1 MVKRLAEHPLVLRV
15 VQVIRR
21 SVVWRIVVSAI
32 EIRFYD
38 RALTLAG
45 QAFIAL
51 IPLMI
56 VLATLVSSSDSLAIG
71 DWLIDRFSL
80 TGPSADA
87 VRSLFGQP
95 PAGSGG
101 LTFLSVITILVSS
114 SSFARSVQRTYEV
127 AWNLP
132 ARGLRRTINGLEGAF
147 LILIALILLGYLASL
162 ANDLPGGLLLTVI
175 AQTCAAVPAWWLAS
189 RLLLSGRVSWRL
201 LFPGAVV
208 SAVAQVA
215 VTSAGAVY
223 VPHLIERN
231 TERYGVI
238 GVAIALISW
247 LVVLAL
253 LVVASAVV
261 GAQLGA
267 ALAEHDERRTR

>member
-1 MVKRLAEHPLVLRV
+1 MVNRWAEHPLVLRV
-15 VQVIRR
+15 VGTVRR
-21 SVVWRIVVSAI
+21 SIVWRIVVAAI

-56 VLATLVSSSDSLAIG
+56 VLATMVSSSNSLAIG
-71 DWLIDRFSL
+71 DWVIERFSL
-80 TGPSADA
+80 TGASAEA
-87 VRSLFGQP
+87 VQSLFGQP

-101 LTFLSVITILVSS
+101 LTFLSVITVLVSA
-114 SSFARSVQRTYEV
+114 SSFARSVQRTYEL

-132 ARGLRRTINGLEGAF
+132 ARGLRRTVNGIEGAF
-147 LILIALILLGYLASL
+147 LLLVALILLGYLASL
-162 ANDLPGGLLLTVI
+162 ANDLPVGVLVTVV
-175 AQTCAAVPAWWLAS
+175 AQICAAVPGWWLAS

-231 TERYGVI
+231 AERYGVI

-253 LVVASAVV
+253 MVVASAVV

-267 ALAEHDERRTR
+267 ALAEYDERRTR

>member
-1 MVKRLAEHPLVLRV
+1 MSRWAEHPLVLRV
-15 VQVIRR
+15 VRIVRQ
-21 SVVWRIVVSAI
+21 SVVWRIVVASI

-51 IPLMI
+51 IPLLV
-56 VLATLVSSSDSLAIG
+56 VLATWFSSSDSLAVG
-71 DWLIDRFSL
+71 DWVIDRFSL

-87 VRSLFGQP
+87 VRSLFGRP
-95 PAGSGG
+95 PGDSGG
-101 LTFLSVITILVSS
+101 LTFLSVITVLVSA
-114 SSFARSVQRTYEV
+114 SSFARSVQRTYEL

-132 ARGLRRTINGLEGAF
+132 ARGLRRTVNGIEGAF
-147 LILIALILLGYLASL
+147 LLLIALILLGYLASL
-162 ANDLPGGLLLTVI
+162 ADELPVGLLITVI
-175 AQTCAAVPAWWLAS
+175 AQICTAVPGWWLAS
-189 RLLLSGRVSWRL
+189 WLLLSRRVSWRL

-208 SAVAQVA
+208 SAVAQVV

-253 LVVASAVV
+253 VIVGSAVV
-261 GAQLGA
+261 GAQLSA
-267 ALAEHDERRTR
+267 ALAEHDERRT

>member
-1 MVKRLAEHPLVLRV
+1 MVSRWAEHPLVLRV
-15 VQVIRR
+15 VRIVRQ
-21 SVVWRIVVSAI
+21 SVVWRIVVASI

-51 IPLMI
+51 IPLLV
-56 VLATLVSSSDSLAIG
+56 VLATWFSSSDSLAVG
-71 DWLIDRFSL
+71 DWVIDRFSL

-87 VRSLFGQP
+87 VRSLFGRP
-95 PAGSGG
+95 PGDSGG
-101 LTFLSVITILVSS
+101 LTFLSVITVLVSA
-114 SSFARSVQRTYEV
+114 SSFARSVQRTYEL

-132 ARGLRRTINGLEGAF
+132 ARGLRRTVNGIEGAF
-147 LILIALILLGYLASL
+147 LLLIALILLGYLASL
-162 ANDLPGGLLLTVI
+162 ADELPVGLLITVI
-175 AQTCAAVPAWWLAS
+175 AQICTAVPGWWLAS
-189 RLLLSGRVSWRL
+189 WLLLSRRVSWRL

-208 SAVAQVA
+208 SAVAQVV

-253 LVVASAVV
+253 VIVGSAVV
-261 GAQLGA
+261 GAQLSA
-267 ALAEHDERRTR
+267 ALAEHDERRT

>member
-1 MVKRLAEHPLVLRV
+1 MSRWAEHPLVLRV
-15 VQVIRR
+15 VRAVRR
-21 SVVWRIVVSAI
+21 SIVWRIVVASI

-56 VLATLVSSSDSLAIG
+56 VLATMVSSSDSLAIG
-71 DWLIDRFSL
+71 DWVIDRFKL
-80 TGPSADA
+80 TGSSAEA
-87 VRSLFGQP
+87 VQSLFGQP

-101 LTFLSVITILVSS
+101 LTFLSVITVVVSA
-114 SSFARSVQRTYEV
+114 SSFARSVQRTYEL
-127 AWNLP
+127 AWDLP
-132 ARGLRRTINGLEGAF
+132 ARGLRRTVNGIEGAL
-147 LILIALILLGYLASL
+147 LILIALLLLGYLASL
-162 ANDLPGGLLLTVI
+162 ANDLPAGSLITVI
-175 AQTCAAVPAWWLAS
+175 AQLCTAIPGWWLAS

-201 LFPGAVV
+201 LFPGAVA

-215 VTSAGAVY
+215 VSSAGAVY

-231 TERYGVI
+231 TDRYGVI

-267 ALAEHDERRTR
+267 ALAERDERRT

>member
-1 MVKRLAEHPLVLRV
+1 MSRWAEHPLVLRV
-15 VQVIRR
+15 VRIVRQ
-21 SVVWRIVVSAI
+21 SVVWRIVVAAI

-51 IPLMI
+51 IPLLV
-56 VLATLVSSSDSLAIG
+56 VLATWFSSSDSLAVG
-71 DWLIDRFSL
+71 DWLIERFSL

-87 VRSLFGQP
+87 VQSLFGRP
-95 PAGSGG
+95 PADSGG
-101 LTFLSVITILVSS
+101 LTFLSVITVLVSA
-114 SSFARSVQRTYEV
+114 SSFARSVQRTYEL

-132 ARGLRRTINGLEGAF
+132 ARGLRRTVNGIEGAF
-147 LILIALILLGYLASL
+147 LLLIALILLGYLASL
-162 ANDLPGGLLLTVI
+162 ADQLPVGLLITVI
-175 AQTCAAVPAWWLAS
+175 AQICTAVPGWWLAS
-189 RLLLSGRVSWRL
+189 WLLLSRRVSWRL
-201 LFPGAVV
+201 LLPGAVV
-208 SAVAQVA
+208 SAVAQVV

-253 LVVASAVV
+253 VIVGSAVV

-267 ALAEHDERRTR
+267 ALAEHDERRT